1 VQNVGLWESWALWW
15 EGASLQGMSLWGM
28 IPLLV
33 VGRIGKIMSF
43 IGGVVAVV
51 DILGPDRIRQWAS
64 RTRDGGGAI
73 ASTVLDALIRFFD
86 REVIKV
92 CNRTYTVA
100 KIVVRVLF
108 TAAVVGAIFLARLWT
123 DPDSPTWFVVLVY
136 AGIGF
141 GVALVMFFPTV
152 VLFIFAPN
160 AIEKTVEN
168 VARVLQHARWELTV
182 RWSGFALIAVGF
194 SLDLLAS

>member
-1 VQNVGLWESWALWW
+1 
-15 EGASLQGMSLWGM
+15 MSLWGM

-51 DILGPDRIRQWAS
+51 DILGPDRIRQWAT
-64 RTRDGGGAI
+64 RTRDDSGAI

-108 TAAVVGAIFLARLWT
+108 TAAVVGAIVLARLWT
-123 DPDSPTWFVVLVY
+123 GPDSPTWFVVLVY

-141 GVALVMFFPTV
+141 GVALVMFF
-152 VLFIFAPN
+152 
-160 AIEKTVEN
+160 
-168 VARVLQHARWELTV
+168 
-182 RWSGFALIAVGF
+182 
-194 SLDLLAS
+194 